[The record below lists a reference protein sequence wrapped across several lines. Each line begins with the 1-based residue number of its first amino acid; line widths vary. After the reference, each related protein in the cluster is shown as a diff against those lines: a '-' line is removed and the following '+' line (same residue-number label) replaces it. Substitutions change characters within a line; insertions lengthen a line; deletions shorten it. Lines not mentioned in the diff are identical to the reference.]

1 MIGNVVGLAPV
12 ESLEEFINSQP
23 YYGSCTIE
31 YKEGIEEG
39 ARWQAEK
46 MYSEEEVY
54 TMLRTMPNFFKMT
67 IPQQEKARKEWFEQF
82 KKR

>member
-1 MIGNVVGLAPV
+1 MQ

>member
-1 MIGNVVGLAPV
+1 MQ

-54 TMLRTMPNFFKMT
+54 TLLRTMPNFFKMT